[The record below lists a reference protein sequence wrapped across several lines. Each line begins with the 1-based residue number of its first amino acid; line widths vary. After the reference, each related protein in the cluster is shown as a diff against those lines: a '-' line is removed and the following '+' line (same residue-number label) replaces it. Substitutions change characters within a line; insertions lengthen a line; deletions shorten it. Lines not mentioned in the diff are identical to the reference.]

1 MNAGDTYAVICLYIV
16 SRTCNEMFLSI
27 LKKKKKEVIL
37 MVLKPDQAIFRL
49 RLLDNALG
57 LS

>member
-1 MNAGDTYAVICLYIV
+1 
-16 SRTCNEMFLSI
+16 MFLSI